1 MKRRTSLANRIST
14 HRATDLCLVEK
25 IECTSEGIIY
35 FACASVDTPKKP
47 KINGRTR
54 TNVKVMASL
63 HNRRRVGSPLK
74 QHANESTVTASR
86 VDP

>member
-1 MKRRTSLANRIST
+1 MDGFLQRRISSANRIFT

-54 TNVKVMASL
+54 TNVKVRDSL
-63 HNRRRVGSPLK
+63 NNGV
-74 QHANESTVTASR
+74 VM
-86 VDP
+86 DPS